1 MAAKSA
7 IIADIATNLVGGSFK
22 GIYAPAAATGVKE
35 IPNDLTAWPSAVLLP
50 GDSPVIAGNW
60 ERQTWRIDG
69 TVWTTDEP
77 RGQRVRELTD
87 LADEV
92 LAAFRVGTAQ
102 TVDAAVQSVVLLEF
116 GAIDGRQWRRG
127 EGAPW
132 FLVLPFTLEA
142 KVNRSVVYG
151 PA

>member
-1 MAAKSA
+1 MATKSA
-7 IIADIATNLVGGSFK
+7 ILAAIATNLVGGTIK
-22 GIYAPAAATGVKE
+22 AIYAPAAATGVEE
-35 IPNDLTAWPSAVLLP
+35 IPDDLVTLPAAVLLP
-50 GDSPVIAGNW
+50 GDSPVIPGNW
-60 ERQTWRIDG
+60 ERQTWAING
-69 TVWTTDEP
+69 TIWMQDQP
-77 RGQRVRELTD
+77 RGQRVQELTD
-87 LADEV
+87 ISDEV
-92 LAAFRVGTAQ
+92 LAAFRSNTTQ
-102 TVDAAVQSVVLLEF
+102 TVDAAVQSLVLTEI